1 MYLPKWRKCGGAM
14 YVPSLAKDSQS
25 SRKYSKA
32 VSSPLNMK
40 LNSKASNYGL
50 RTILR
55 SYDSQVE
62 SPRDRDSDLLKLYF
76 NQFSDYCLFK
86 MWVFKRSVNFEMSFG
101 CLQFSQKTNAK
112 KSTLL
117 LSYLKSICFRSF
129 FGRIEDTW
137 KTFWD

>member
-1 MYLPKWRKCGGAM
+1 M

-32 VSSPLNMK
+32 VSSPLNMN
-40 LNSKASNYGL
+40 LNSKASNYSL

-86 MWVFKRSVNFEMSFG
+86 M
-101 CLQFSQKTNAK
+101 
-112 KSTLL
+112 
-117 LSYLKSICFRSF
+117 
-129 FGRIEDTW
+129 
-137 KTFWD
+137 